1 MSTPAFSVP
10 ALTPKEINRALEE
23 EERRQ
28 RDATPEPKFR
38 KQDAP
43 QPYDLLCQIEHRK
56 FTPEEVD
63 IIRMGIDQP
72 MYWEREA
79 QNLKTKLVELIWSNL
94 LQQYDLEGVSRAE
107 MFRNVTMA
115 LHRRVKR
122 HGYTKQQ
129 VRKSRL
135 AIEHQSYWEPELER
149 LRSASAHREEKM
161 REDHWTMKANDR
173 EIPGLAE
180 QEMHSDGSKRMLQ
193 HKPQAAS
200 AQTIRCTRRSLSNLA
215 QVRDNRVLKSRVQ
228 PSRVVKRVR

>member
-79 QNLKTKLVELIWSNL
+79 QLSLFGAIYYNSTTWKGYQGQRCSEMSQWLCIVASRGMATQSN
-94 LQQYDLEGVSRAE
+94 
-107 MFRNVTMA
+107 
-115 LHRRVKR
+115 K
-122 HGYTKQQ
+122 
-129 VRKSRL
+129 
-135 AIEHQSYWEPELER
+135 
-149 LRSASAHREEKM
+149 
-161 REDHWTMKANDR
+161 
-173 EIPGLAE
+173 
-180 QEMHSDGSKRMLQ
+180 
-193 HKPQAAS
+193 
-200 AQTIRCTRRSLSNLA
+200 
-215 QVRDNRVLKSRVQ
+215 
-228 PSRVVKRVR
+228 